1 MTLRNLINNILFEE
15 DWYYPYLDMVLR
27 HINDKKINI
36 SLINQMIINKNKNNY
51 NDYFEGKTCDEFK
64 KEVTNASIQLR
75 ENPKNHISTY
85 QQHLI
90 ISFLEDYIKQLKEL
104 RKQKILFFED

>member
-36 SLINQMIINKNKNNY
+36 SLINQMIINKNNY

-64 KEVTNASIQLR
+64 KEVINASIQLR
-75 ENPKNHISTY
+75 ENQKN
-85 QQHLI
+85 
-90 ISFLEDYIKQLKEL
+90 
-104 RKQKILFFED
+104 KI

>member
-1 MTLRNLINNILFEE
+1 
-15 DWYYPYLDMVLR
+15 MVLR

-104 RKQKILFFED
+104 RKQKILFFKD